1 MIYCNKVAASEE
13 IDLSKWNESK
23 SVIFVTTDYFLVFK
37 CFIAVVVIDLLMM
50 SVDFDDI
57 AIWNINGIDYR
68 CIISGINKSQAVN
81 LLQNGDLSEKSRTL

>member
-1 MIYCNKVAASEE
+1 MFHCS
-13 IDLSKWNESK
+13 S
-23 SVIFVTTDYFLVFK
+23 
-37 CFIAVVVIDLLMM
+37 CHDLLMM